1 MARLLT
7 KVCNVAPVKPSLDL
21 LRSLT
26 DEHVLRALMAERQ
39 LTRASWPSE
48 PGSRSRPCLRASAG
62 YRRRGWSETQ
72 ANGREAEG
80 GPVRTSPSPATSGRR
95 SLSVSPRGVLAEI
108 IDVRGDVSS
117 RAMAQVARQARPAE
131 VSRVLEAVVRRVQAG
146 NAPARLAVLS
156 AADAVDRQTGRLV
169 YLPDNP
175 FLLGE
180 LSPRDVLK
188 SFVDGPV
195 AVDNDVNWAARAER
209 EAGDPGALDDF
220 VYVYLGDGIGAAVV
234 SDGEVRRGYTGLAGE
249 MAHLVTWGP
258 NGRAVAFIN
267 VFAQLG
273 LRRPGS
279 TAVDSEALLE
289 RAGGGSADSR
299 RLRTA
304 LGRAVCGALVAFV
317 AIAEPGLFVLGG
329 TWGPA
334 LLDAIA
340 DQFERLPRHVPIQ
353 PARVINEPSQVGA
366 RAQATLNLRA
376 TVLAQ
381 LRPS

>member
-1 MARLLT
+1 M
-7 KVCNVAPVKPSLDL
+7 APVKPSLDL

-39 LTRASWPSE
+39 LTRAQLALRTGISKPTVSE
-48 PGSRSRPCLRASAG
+48 SIRRLSEAGLVRDTGERTRGRGRTGSYFALAGDLGTALVVSIAPG
-62 YRRRGWSETQ
+62 
-72 ANGREAEG
+72 
-80 GPVRTSPSPATSGRR
+80 
-95 SLSVSPRGVLAEI
+95 GVLAEI